1 MKQGIRIERPAV
13 LNLRNVTQGDVS
25 VLWADLTFC
34 KMSILKI
41 RQESSAKQS
50 MLPKGQRSQREQF
63 DEALSCVTNTT

>member
-1 MKQGIRIERPAV
+1 MKQGIRIKRFAV
-13 LNLRNVTQGDVS
+13 LNLRNVTHGDVS

-34 KMSILKI
+34 KMSSLKI

-50 MLPKGQRSQREQF
+50 MLPKGRRSQREQF